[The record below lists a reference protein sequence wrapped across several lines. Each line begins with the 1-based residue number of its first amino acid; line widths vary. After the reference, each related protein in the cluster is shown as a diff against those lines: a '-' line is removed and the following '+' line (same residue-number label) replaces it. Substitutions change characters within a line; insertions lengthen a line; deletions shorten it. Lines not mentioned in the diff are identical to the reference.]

1 MKNSF
6 NISEKDR
13 NVKISVLP
21 ALLGL
26 SAALLGPAAA
36 FAESRVVTATVY
48 HPWYHGR
55 QDACGGTY
63 SDYKVSAA
71 HPWLACGTRVLVQHR
86 GRNLVVPITDRC
98 DCSSI
103 DLSYEAARR
112 LGVPT
117 DGIARVR
124 IREL

>member
-1 MKNSF
+1 MR
-6 NISEKDR
+6 ISR
-13 NVKISVLP
+13 ILP
-21 ALLGL
+21 AIAGVT
-26 SAALLGPAAA
+26 AAICAPAVAL
-36 FAESRVVTATVY
+36 AESRVVTATVY
-48 HPWYHGR
+48 HQWYHGR
-55 QDACGGTY
+55 QDACGGVY

-71 HPWLACGTRVLVQHR
+71 HPWLACGTRVLVQHG
-86 GRNLVVPITDRC
+86 GRSLVVPITDRC
-98 DCSSI
+98 DCASI

>member
-1 MKNSF
+1 
-6 NISEKDR
+6 
-13 NVKISVLP
+13 VKISTVLP
-21 ALLGL
+21 ATLGL

-36 FAESRVVTATVY
+36 IAGSRTVTATVY
-48 HPWYHGR
+48 HQWYHGR
-55 QDACGGTY
+55 PDACGGTY
-63 SDYKVSAA
+63 SDHRVSAA
-71 HPWLACGTRVLVQHR
+71 HPWLPCGTHVLVQNG
-86 GRNLVVPITDRC
+86 GRSLVVPITDRC

-117 DGIARVR
+117 DGVARVR